1 MKIADDSAYMQSEI
15 DKMLDYYYKVLYSS
29 NVRRQYIVK
38 RYINSTSKKNL
49 QKYIFKFGDG
59 NSARSRG
66 YESEEDITVE
76 AMLSCDVVAMIAA
89 AYMTSIYIYHDEYL
103 LTDEIVFNVLSEDY
117 GWEEEDWNKA
127 ISENNIEEWKNTLSS
142 ADISG
147 GDVLM
152 YKVFRKGKILYY
164 DKDLEREVKSLE

>member
-1 MKIADDSAYMQSEI
+1 M
-15 DKMLDYYYKVLYSS
+15 
-29 NVRRQYIVK
+29 K
-38 RYINSTSKKNL
+38 RYISSTSEKNL

-59 NSARSRG
+59 NSSRSRG
-66 YESEEDITVE
+66 YESEEDVTVE

-164 DKDLEREVKSLE
+164 DKDLEREVKRLE

>member
-1 MKIADDSAYMQSEI
+1 M
-15 DKMLDYYYKVLYSS
+15 
-29 NVRRQYIVK
+29 K
-38 RYINSTSKKNL
+38 RYISSTSEKNL

-66 YESEEDITVE
+66 YESEEDVTVE

-103 LTDEIVFNVLSEDY
+103 LTDEVVFNVLSEDY

-164 DKDLEREVKSLE
+164 DKDLEREVKRLE

>member
-1 MKIADDSAYMQSEI
+1 M
-15 DKMLDYYYKVLYSS
+15 
-29 NVRRQYIVK
+29 K
-38 RYINSTSKKNL
+38 RYINSASKKSL
-49 QKYIFKFGDG
+49 QRYIFKFGDG

-66 YESEEDITVE
+66 HESEEDVTIE

-103 LTDEIVFNVLSEDY
+103 LTDEIVFNVLCEDY
-117 GWEEEDWNKA
+117 GWEQEDWDKA

-147 GDVLM
+147 GDVLL

>member
-1 MKIADDSAYMQSEI
+1 M
-15 DKMLDYYYKVLYSS
+15 
-29 NVRRQYIVK
+29 K
-38 RYINSTSKKNL
+38 RYISSTSEKNL

-59 NSARSRG
+59 NCARSRG

-89 AYMTSIYIYHDEYL
+89 AYMTSIYIYHDEYM

-117 GWEEEDWNKA
+117 GWEQEDWDKA

-164 DKDLEREVKSLE
+164 DKDLEREVKRLE